1 MAIAEN
7 HLSSLARQGN
17 VSPVTGEKDTELVH
31 VNKREMAALEA
42 MGGSGAINQKTGL
55 KEYTPAFLLAA
66 APFLPWITAG
76 AAVLGAG
83 TAISSAYKSGREK
96 ELQAGSQSG
105 LLGERRKEVLESIG
119 SLEETRRA
127 QEEVAVREFEAAGED
142 LGTSFTQSMDRL
154 GSIAG
159 GTDLVTSA
167 GVSKAELGA
176 TEQLEEK
183 SGDLFAGLG
192 RTYAG
197 IETDYETQLAGLK
210 SELTQIDYQ
219 KQLADRQKDQWYLG
233 KNVGKMFRGEGRF
246 KGLGTS
252 LAAGA
257 LAYGPVG
264 YAVPVAFG
272 AGKIGEWWRNR

>member
-7 HLSSLARQGN
+7 HLSSLANKGRYG
-17 VSPVTGEKDTELVH
+17 DTELVH
-31 VNKREMAALEA
+31 VNKREKEALKA
-42 MGGSGAINQKTGL
+42 MGGSGTINPETGL
-55 KEYTPAFLLAA
+55 KEYFLPAL

-197 IETDYETQLAGLK
+197 IETDYETQLTGLK

-219 KQLADRQKDQWYLG
+219 KQLADRKKDQWYLG

-246 KGLGTS
+246 KGLGTT
-252 LAAGA
+252 LTG
-257 LAYGPVG
+257 LGVG
-264 YAVPVAFG
+264 YAAGWG
-272 AGKIGEWWRNR
+272 APAALATNMMYKRFARNQ

>member
-42 MGGSGAINQKTGL
+42 MGGSGNINKETGL
-55 KEYTPAFLLAA
+55 KEYNPVGLLAAA
-66 APFLPWITAG
+66 APFLPFIAAG
-76 AAVLGAG
+76 AAVAG
-83 TAISSAYKSGREK
+83 VGVAATSAYRSGREK
-96 ELQAGSQSG
+96 ELQAGSQYG

-183 SGDLFAGLG
+183 SEDLFAGLG

-197 IETDYETQLAGLK
+197 IETDYESQLAGLK

-219 KQLADRQKDQWYLG
+219 KQLADRQRDQWYLG
-233 KNVGKMFRGEGRF
+233 KNIGRAARWLPSGKKGIFFGQQR
-246 KGLGTS
+246 GLG
-252 LAAGA
+252 
-257 LAYGPVG
+257 
-264 YAVPVAFG
+264 
-272 AGKIGEWWRNR
+272 

>member
-42 MGGSGAINQKTGL
+42 MGGSGNINKETGL
-55 KEYTPAFLLAA
+55 KEYTPAFLAPLV
-66 APFLPWITAG
+66 PFLPWIAAG
-76 AAVLGAG
+76 AAVASAG
-83 TAISSAYKSGREK
+83 VAVSSAYSSGRER
-96 ELQAGSQSG
+96 ELQAGSQSD
-105 LLGERRKEVLESIG
+105 LLGERRKEVLESID
-119 SLEETRRA
+119 SLEETRGA

-176 TEQLEEK
+176 VEQLEDK
-183 SGDLFAGLG
+183 SEDLFAGLG

-197 IETDYETQLAGLK
+197 IETDYETQLAGFK
-210 SELTQIDYQ
+210 SQLTQIDYQ
-219 KQLADRQKDQWYLG
+219 RKLADRQEDQWYLG
-233 KNVGKMFRGEGRF
+233 KHAGSLWRDVKDWLPSRKKGWFFGENE
-246 KGLGTS
+246 
-252 LAAGA
+252 
-257 LAYGPVG
+257 GPG
-264 YAVPVAFG
+264 
-272 AGKIGEWWRNR
+272 